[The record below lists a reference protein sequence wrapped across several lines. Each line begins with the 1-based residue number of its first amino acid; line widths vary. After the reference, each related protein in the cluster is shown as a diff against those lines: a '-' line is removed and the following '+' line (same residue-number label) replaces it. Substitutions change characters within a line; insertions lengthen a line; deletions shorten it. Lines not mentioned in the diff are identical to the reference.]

1 MEKEIDMLIAGVRIK
16 VASFLRLLKET
27 AFRPIE
33 AWSLKWKNIDVP
45 HRNVTVV
52 PAKYSKPRRMRISEQ
67 LLNMLLSLLRRN
79 SYVFSPSGNKERL
92 AEELEHFARNY
103 TKQRRRIAL
112 KLKNPRIK
120 LISSRTFRHWKATME
135 YVKTKDIVHVKEFLG
150 HVNINNTLKYV
161 HIAIAILNN
170 EDSYVCKVAK
180 DIQQAQQLIE
190 QGFEYV
196 TGIDEAKLF
205 RKRK

>member
-1 MEKEIDMLIAGVRIK
+1 MLIAGVRIK

-33 AWSLKWKNIDVP
+33 AWSLKWENIDVP
-45 HRNVTVV
+45 HRNVTIV
-52 PAKYSKPRRMRISEQ
+52 PDRYSKPRRMRVSEQ
-67 LLNMLLSLLRRN
+67 LLNMLLSLPRKN

-103 TKQRRRIAL
+103 TKQRRRLAL

-120 LISSRTFRHWKATME
+120 QTSLRTFRHWKATME

-161 HIAIAILNN
+161 HIANAMANN
-170 EDSYVCKVAK
+170 EDSYVCKVAN
-180 DIQQAQQLIE
+180 DVQQARELIE
-190 QGFEYV
+190 QGFDYV
-196 TGIDEAKLF
+196 TEIEDAKLF